1 MNRRTLLV
9 LVLAIVFG
17 SVAAYSAFRYLQD
30 RPTPLIA
37 SEADVRVQP
46 VVVAARD
53 VPLGTT
59 LGEEDLAVIDWPA
72 GALPAGFATSVP
84 EVLGRSVV
92 DDLDENEPILA
103 AKLADSGLHGMIPLI
118 PEGMRALSVRV
129 NDVVGVAGFVT
140 PQTRVDV
147 ILIMEGPSG
156 EEQSRVILQNIQA
169 LAANQQITESED
181 GQPIVSTVVTV
192 LVSPE
197 QAEKLSLAASQGQ
210 IQMAL
215 RNTLDLDEIETR
227 GERRSGLFASTPRAT
242 PSRTVTRTSSQPAT
256 QSIIEVYRAGQRTL
270 ISY

>member
-9 LVLAIVFG
+9 LVLAIVFA
-17 SVAAYSAFRYLQD
+17 SIAAYSAFQYLQD
-30 RPTPLIA
+30 RPTPLVA
-37 SEADVRVQP
+37 SEANVRAQP

-59 LGEEDLAVIDWPA
+59 LSEDDVAVVDWPA
-72 GALPAGFATSVP
+72 GALPAGYATTVS
-84 EVLGRSVV
+84 EVVGRSVV
-92 DDLDENEPILA
+92 DNLDENEAILA
-103 AKLADSGLHGMIPLI
+103 TKLADSGLHGMIPLI
-118 PEGMRALSVRV
+118 PEGMRALAVRV

-140 PQTRVDV
+140 PRTRVDV

-156 EEQSRVILQNIQA
+156 EPQSQIILQNIQA
-169 LAANQQITESED
+169 LAANQQITETEE
-181 GQPIVSTVVTV
+181 GEPILSTVVTV

-210 IQMAL
+210 IQMVL

-227 GERRSGLFASTPRAT
+227 GERASRLFTSTPAPAT
-242 PSRTVTRTSSQPAT
+242 RTVTGSSSQPASE
-256 QSIIEVYRAGQRTL
+256 SIIEVYRAGKRTL